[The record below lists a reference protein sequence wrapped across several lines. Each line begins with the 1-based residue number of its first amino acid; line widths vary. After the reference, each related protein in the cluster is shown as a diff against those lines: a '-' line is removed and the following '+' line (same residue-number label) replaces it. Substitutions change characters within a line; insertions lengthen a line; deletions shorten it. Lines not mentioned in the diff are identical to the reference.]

1 MSLPFPIP
9 LIGFCAPSGTG
20 KTSLLR
26 QLIPLLRSAGVRV
39 AVVKHA
45 HHGFEIDQPGKDSY
59 LLRQAG
65 AGQVVVASR
74 ERTALIKENPSPAQD
89 PSLAEA
95 LGHLD
100 PADADLVLV
109 EGFKHE
115 PFPKVELYRG
125 ALGAPLLHADDP
137 EVIAVASD
145 APVSVS
151 RPLPLL
157 DLNRPETIRDFLL
170 ERIGWHGTG
179 RLGG

>member
-20 KTSLLR
+20 KTSLLSR
-26 QLIPLLRSAGVRV
+26 LIPLLREAGVRV

-59 LLRQAG
+59 LLRAAG
-65 AGQVVVASR
+65 ADQVVVASR
-74 ERTALIKENPSPAQD
+74 ERLALIRENASPAQE

-95 LGHLD
+95 LYHLD
-100 PADADLVLV
+100 PTGADLVLV

-115 PFPKVELYRG
+115 SFPKIELCRP
-125 ALGAPLLHADDP
+125 ALGAPLLHPDDP
-137 EVIAVASD
+137 QVIAVATD
-145 APVSVS
+145 APLALA

-157 DLNRPETIRDFLL
+157 DLNRPEAIRDFLL
-170 ERIGWHGTG
+170 ERVRHERTPPSA
-179 RLGG
+179 